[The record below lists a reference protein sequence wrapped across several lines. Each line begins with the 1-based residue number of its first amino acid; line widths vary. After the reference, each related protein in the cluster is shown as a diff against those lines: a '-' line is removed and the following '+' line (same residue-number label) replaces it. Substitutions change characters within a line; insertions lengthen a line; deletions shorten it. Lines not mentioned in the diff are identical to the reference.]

1 MKKVLFAVLCLSLA
15 WSGCKKNEPTPA
27 ESTENGK
34 ASEDNQG
41 VQNHADA
48 AITDANNLVSANGSL
63 SGRLSEAA
71 QNAVDTN
78 ICGAAKDYS
87 QIGQGI
93 LTVSYDGVT
102 VCNNRKRGGTIRI
115 TLLNYTTGARWIQ
128 ANAKLKVD
136 FINYKVTRASDGKSI
151 KLNGNLIITNQSGG
165 NFITLFLGS
174 TPSLVHTV
182 EGSSMQVAFDDSLNG
197 TWNINRRYSY
207 AWNSNVATCTGE
219 GIGTNNGVSNLE
231 NWGTTRN
238 GFPFTSQV
246 TTPVVWNTTC
256 GAWAPVQG
264 KVVIRVQNPG
274 NAQITTTFGVNT
286 TGQPVPIT
294 PNTCPYGMKIEWV
307 WGGSSGNR
315 ILGYL

>member
-48 AITDANNLVSANGSL
+48 AITDANNLVSANGTL

-102 VCNNRKRGGTIRI
+102 VCNNRKRGGTIKI
-115 TLLNYTTGARWIQ
+115 TLLNYATGARWIQ

-151 KLNGNLIITNQSGG
+151 KLT
-165 NFITLFLGS
+165 
-174 TPSLVHTV
+174 
-182 EGSSMQVAFDDSLNG
+182 
-197 TWNINRRYSY
+197 
-207 AWNSNVATCTGE
+207 TGM
-219 GIGTNNGVSNLE
+219 IGTV
-231 NWGTTRN
+231 R
-238 GFPFTSQV
+238 
-246 TTPVVWNTTC
+246 TPDKVRHKTGPS
-256 GAWAPVQG
+256 GARALVIWAPAG
-264 KVVIRVQNPG
+264 EAARIAGRWKRVEP
-274 NAQITTTFGVNT
+274 
-286 TGQPVPIT
+286 
-294 PNTCPYGMKIEWV
+294 
-307 WGGSSGNR
+307 
-315 ILGYL
+315 

>member
-1 MKKVLFAVLCLSLA
+1 MKKILFAALCLSLA

-48 AITDANNLVSANGSL
+48 AITDANNLVSANGNL

-102 VCNNRKRGGTIRI
+102 VCNNRKRGGTIKI
-115 TLLNYTTGARWIQ
+115 TLLNYTTGSRWIQ

-174 TPSLVHTV
+174 TPNLVHTV
-182 EGSSMQVAFDDSLNG
+182 
-197 TWNINRRYSY
+197 
-207 AWNSNVATCTGE
+207 
-219 GIGTNNGVSNLE
+219 
-231 NWGTTRN
+231 
-238 GFPFTSQV
+238 
-246 TTPVVWNTTC
+246 
-256 GAWAPVQG
+256 
-264 KVVIRVQNPG
+264 
-274 NAQITTTFGVNT
+274 
-286 TGQPVPIT
+286 
-294 PNTCPYGMKIEWV
+294 
-307 WGGSSGNR
+307 
-315 ILGYL
+315 